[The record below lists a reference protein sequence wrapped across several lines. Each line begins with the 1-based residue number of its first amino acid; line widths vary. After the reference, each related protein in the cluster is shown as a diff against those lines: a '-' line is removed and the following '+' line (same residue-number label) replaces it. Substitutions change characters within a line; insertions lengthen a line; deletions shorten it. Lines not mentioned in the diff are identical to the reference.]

1 MKKTAFTLLIGM
13 VLGIGGFLL
22 WHPAGQPGEPLPPAI
37 IENVQ
42 AFILPVSQAS
52 YSPVRDFNIAEP
64 DMKARAVLLIDAK
77 SNRVLY
83 AKNAEARLPIAS
95 ITKLMS
101 AMVILD
107 HLDLGAMYEVSAED
121 RNLDG
126 MGADFARGEKF
137 LGADLFKIML
147 VKSSN
152 DAVSVFATTAY
163 RQGLNFVGLMNEK
176 AKALGMANTHFDDP
190 AGLSDADTYSTAT
203 DVITMLRAAEAYP
216 LIGEALRSKEISIT
230 SEAGKGYRAINTD
243 QLLSTL
249 SGIILG
255 KTGNTTGAKG
265 TLTLAVRVGDR
276 EDTLLAVVLGSDQR
290 FVEMANLI
298 AWGKKAH
305 SWEQP

>member
-1 MKKTAFTLLIGM
+1 
-13 VLGIGGFLL
+13 
-22 WHPAGQPGEPLPPAI
+22 
-37 IENVQ
+37 
-42 AFILPVSQAS
+42 
-52 YSPVRDFNIAEP
+52 
-64 DMKARAVLLIDAK
+64 
-77 SNRVLY
+77 
-83 AKNAEARLPIAS
+83 
-95 ITKLMS
+95 
-101 AMVILD
+101 MVILD
-107 HLDLGAMYEVSAED
+107 NLDIAATYEVSAED

-126 MGADFARGEKF
+126 TGADFARGEKF

-163 RQGLNFVGLMNEK
+163 RQGLDFVGLMNEK
-176 AKALGMANTHFDDP
+176 AKTLGMTDTHFSDP
-190 AGLSDADTYSTAT
+190 AGLNDADTYSTAS
-203 DVITMLRAAEAYP
+203 DVVLLLKAAQAYP
-216 LIGEALRSKEISIT
+216 AIGEALRTKKLSVASL
-230 SEAGKGYRAINTD
+230 SGRAYHGINTD

-265 TLTLAVRVGDR
+265 TLALTVRVGDGDD
-276 EDTLLAVVLGSDQR
+276 ELLAVVLGSDHR